1 MRLSEGCGFVSVLP
15 TPSPSCLQDVLDQ
28 SLYQCGIAGR
38 EVLHKHWQYSV
49 KGYASRLQQTAA
61 ELQEEYQR
69 LTVCLC
75 VLSVFVSVCVCV
87 SIDLSVCLSA
97 SLLILDF
104 MCIRRCIIQRL
115 TVCLST
121 RLFVS
126 IHLSECI
133 LALTSLTPMYD
144 CSVTLMTDDF
154 LSLQEPPG
162 AKQRCVTVDNGAHS
176 QAVWSFNS
184 IPLLKD
190 WKKVCSEAR
199 AY

>member
-38 EVLHKHWQYSV
+38 EALHKHWQYSV

-87 SIDLSVCLSA
+87 CLSICLSVCQPVCLYLTSCVSEGV
-97 SLLILDF
+97 SL
-104 MCIRRCIIQRL
+104 IQRL

-154 LSLQEPPG
+154 LSL
-162 AKQRCVTVDNGAHS
+162 
-176 QAVWSFNS
+176 
-184 IPLLKD
+184 
-190 WKKVCSEAR
+190 
-199 AY
+199 

>member
-1 MRLSEGCGFVSVLP
+1 MRLLP

-38 EVLHKHWQYSV
+38 EALHRHWQYSV

-75 VLSVFVSVCVCV
+75 VLSVFISVCVCV
-87 SIDLSVCLSA
+87 SVDLSVCLSA
-97 SLLILDF
+97 SLLILDCYVYQKLYHSF
-104 MCIRRCIIQRL
+104 RDSL
-115 TVCLST
+115 SVCLST
-121 RLFVS
+121 RPFVS

-144 CSVTLMTDDF
+144 CSVTLMADDF
-154 LSLQEPPG
+154 FHYRSHQGLNRGVSL
-162 AKQRCVTVDNGAHS
+162 
-176 QAVWSFNS
+176 
-184 IPLLKD
+184 
-190 WKKVCSEAR
+190 
-199 AY
+199 

>member
-38 EVLHKHWQYSV
+38 EALHRHWQYSV

-87 SIDLSVCLSA
+87 SVDLSVCLSA
-97 SLLILDF
+97 SLLILDS
-104 MCIRRCIIQRL
+104 MCIRRCI
-115 TVCLST
+115 THSKTHCLSVYKT
-121 RLFVS
+121 LC
-126 IHLSECI
+126 INPECI

-144 CSVTLMTDDF
+144 CSVTLMADDF
-154 LSLQEPPG
+154 FHYRSHQGLNRGVSL
-162 AKQRCVTVDNGAHS
+162 
-176 QAVWSFNS
+176 
-184 IPLLKD
+184 
-190 WKKVCSEAR
+190 
-199 AY
+199 